1 VSSVDP
7 EQPRDLDD
15 PADAADLPTRFG
27 RYEVLGPLARGG
39 MAEVFLARATGLG
52 GFERRFV
59 IKRLQRDLAG
69 DEGVVRMFL
78 DEARLCAAL
87 QHPNIVQV
95 VDVDR
100 GPSGVFMVMEFL
112 HGVDLMA
119 VLRRTSRAGI
129 PIPMGLALH
138 VVLAVCAG
146 LHHAHEHRD
155 DQGRPLGLVHRDISP
170 HNVFATYD
178 GAVKVIDFGIA
189 KAHGRLAGTRTGTI
203 KGKLGYMAPEQCR
216 GLPLDRRCD
225 VFCAGI
231 LLFELTTGRKLYR
244 GRDDYELLRAV
255 VERRATRPSTVVPG
269 YPAALEAV
277 VMRAL
282 AMDPDD
288 RYPTAAALAAD
299 VEAFRRQHD
308 LLDGTAE
315 LAAYLRDLFGPELR
329 AWEGARSDPAR
340 QLDTLRRPSSED
352 VGAPSEEDVDPPDVP
367 AAAHVETTRSTVTL
381 TAMASPGSA
390 QAEPLTTVAQPA
402 RPRRA
407 SKLGLAVVAVAA
419 LGLGAW
425 RVAVRSAGSR
435 PSAAPIAATGD
446 AGDAGVTAP
455 ATIPPDAAIAIADSP
470 APTDAA
476 APTAVPEDARGGRGP
491 ARAPANR
498 PPSRGPRPD
507 PVDAGAGPA
516 SPPARVEVDAAPP
529 PPTPAGPPPP
539 ASPPAK
545 RCNDIDCVM

>member
-1 VSSVDP
+1 MSSVDP

-15 PADAADLPTRFG
+15 PADAADLPARFG

-119 VLRRTSRAGI
+119 VLRRTTRAGI

-225 VFCAGI
+225 VFCVGI

-255 VERRATRPSTVVPG
+255 VERRATRPSAVVPG

-308 LLDGTAE
+308 LRDGTAE

-329 AWEGARSDPAR
+329 AWEAARSDPAR
-340 QLDTLRRPSSED
+340 QLDTLRGPPIDD
-352 VGAPSEEDVDPPDVP
+352 VGTPPVADPDPPEVP
-367 AAAHVETTRSTVTL
+367 AVARAGSTVTL
-381 TAMASPGSA
+381 TAMASAPSA
-390 QAEPLTTVAQPA
+390 QAEPATVPA
-402 RPRRA
+402 GPRGLSRRA
-407 SKLGLAVVAVAA
+407 GGLRVAAVAVAVA
-419 LGLGAW
+419 VLGLGAW
-425 RVAVRSAGSR
+425 RVAARTGGSR
-435 PSAAPIAATGD
+435 PSAAPPVTR
-446 AGDAGVTAP
+446 DAGVAATAALP
-455 ATIPPDAAIAIADSP
+455 IDAAIPDGP
-470 APTDAA
+470 AP
-476 APTAVPEDARGGRGP
+476 PVVQIGR
-491 ARAPANR
+491 AH
-498 PPSRGPRPD
+498 
-507 PVDAGAGPA
+507 V
-516 SPPARVEVDAAPP
+516 
-529 PPTPAGPPPP
+529 
-539 ASPPAK
+539 
-545 RCNDIDCVM
+545 